1 MSEKEKQMWIQKI
14 TKIIIATVSLIVL
27 IISLWIMFDCFKK
40 PQDQENFIVNYS
52 SGATADY
59 RVYLKPNKFY
69 DQKSLGK
76 GNKYVSN
83 LIDYIDIDLGYS
95 FKSTLI
101 SDSSFSYNVEAIISS
116 DYELNGKSAELW
128 SKKFVLYPTKTSSSN
143 STVTH
148 NYKESI
154 RISNYSQYETLAK
167 RFREEYGIVAD
178 TKLTIVINVD
188 ATSNIK
194 GNYNK
199 NVKDSKK
206 ITLVMPLNK
215 SVTDISVS
223 GVGESSKN
231 VTQTVK
237 GEMHINYFL
246 LIVSIILI
254 VVSAPICIIT
264 FYKLFK
270 ITNVSQFILQL
281 RKILKGYG
289 DIIAEV
295 TTKPDLKGL
304 NIIEVKEFEDLIN
317 IEEELR
323 VPILY
328 YELEKDNEAWFI
340 ITTGNQVYRY
350 ILRASSHIK
359 L

>member
-1 MSEKEKQMWIQKI
+1 MSEKEKEMWIQKI
-14 TKIIIATVSLIVL
+14 TKIVIATISLIVL

-40 PQDQENFIVNYS
+40 PADQENFIMEYSSKPEANYS
-52 SGATADY
+52 
-59 RVYLKPNKFY
+59 VHLKPNRFY
-69 DQKSLGK
+69 DQKFLGQGK
-76 GNKYVSN
+76 KYVSN
-83 LIDYIDIDLGYS
+83 LIDYVNID
-95 FKSTLI
+95 
-101 SDSSFSYNVEAIISS
+101 FSYNFKTSLNSDLNYSYYVKAIISS

-128 SKKFVLYPTKTSSSN
+128 SKTYDIGTPKS
-143 STVTH
+143 STVSNVHT
-148 NYKESI
+148 YTIKDKVSV
-154 RISNYSQYETLAK
+154 NYSQYDSLAK
-167 RFREEYGIVAD
+167 KFREEYGVVAD
-178 TKLTIVINVD
+178 TKLTILINID
-188 ATSNIK
+188 STA
-194 GNYNK
+194 
-199 NVKDSKK
+199 NVKDGYSKTIKDSKK
-206 ITLVMPLNK
+206 INVVMPLNK
-215 SVTDISVS
+215 AVTDITINGIDSTT
-223 GVGESSKN
+223 KN
-231 VTQTVK
+231 ITQTVK
-237 GEMHINYFL
+237 GEMNINYFL
-246 LIVSIILI
+246 LVVSIILI
-254 VVSAPICIIT
+254 VISAPVCIVT

-295 TTKPDLKGL
+295 TTKPDLRGL

-350 ILRASSHIK
+350 ILRASSHVR